1 MGEWSDWGVRPFIE
15 EARYY
20 AYSRGS
26 IEASPELAR
35 MIAVGNIAR
44 QFNIKPSEVFD
55 LSPFD
60 LGVAQVTHTIEALRP
75 SRRQQRVR

>member
-1 MGEWSDWGVRPFIE
+1 MRTAE
-15 EARYY
+15 
-20 AYSRGS
+20 GS

-60 LGVAQVTHTIEALRP
+60 LGVAQVTHTIESAEAEQKAAE
-75 SRRQQRVR
+75 SKMK